1 MQGGVSMKYKVSHTT
16 IYDYTEAVPV
26 CHNEIRL
33 WPRDHRRQTCL
44 SHRLRI
50 RPEPV
55 NTDHRS
61 DYFGNHAGQFAIE
74 QPHNRLTV
82 TAISQVQVMPPE
94 VPAPSSTPPWED
106 IRDRFAIG
114 QPPWWLEARQFVLDS
129 PYVQANAALRHL
141 AEPSFTPGRPWL
153 EALLDLTKR
162 IHAEFKYD
170 AAATNVNTSLD
181 TVLRIK
187 RGVCQDFAHLEIGCL
202 RSMGLPARYVSGYL
216 LTAPPPGQQKLVG
229 SDASHAWIAAFS
241 PEAGWIDFDPT
252 NNVIPGIGHVTL
264 AWGRDYGDVC
274 PIKGV
279 LVGGGHHRMRVAVD
293 VVPLVES

>member
-1 MQGGVSMKYKVSHTT
+1 MKYKVTHTT
-16 IYDYTEAVPV
+16 IYDYSDPVPV

-33 WPRDHRRQTCL
+33 WPRDHRRQVCL
-44 SHRLRI
+44 QHRLRV
-50 RPEPV
+50 RPEPAH
-55 NTDHRS
+55 TDHRT

-82 TAISQVQVMPPE
+82 TAVSQVQVTPPE

-129 PYVQANAALRHL
+129 PFVQASAALRDL
-141 AEPSFTPGRPWL
+141 AEPSFTAGRPWL
-153 EALLDLTKR
+153 EAVLDLTKR
-162 IHAEFKYD
+162 IYTEFKYD
-170 AAATNVNTSLD
+170 PTATTVNTALD
-181 TVLRIK
+181 TVLRIR
-187 RGVCQDFAHLEIGCL
+187 RGVCQDFAHLQIGCL
-202 RSMGLPARYVSGYL
+202 RSLGLPARYVSGYL
-216 LTAPPPGQQKLVG
+216 LTQPPPGQPRLVG
-229 SDASHAWIAAFS
+229 ADASHAWVSAFS

-252 NNVIPGIGHVTL
+252 NNVIPGVGHVTL

-279 LVGGGHHRMRVAVD
+279 VVGGGQHRMRVAVD
-293 VVPLVES
+293 VAPIPD

>member
-1 MQGGVSMKYKVSHTT
+1 MKYKVSHTT
-16 IYDYTEAVPV
+16 IYDYSESIPV

-44 SHRLRI
+44 SHRLRV
-50 RPEPV
+50 RPEPAT
-55 NTDHRS
+55 TDHRM

-82 TAISQVQVMPPE
+82 TAISQVQVTPPE

-129 PYVQANAALRHL
+129 PFVQASAALRQL

-153 EALLDLTKR
+153 EAVLDLTKR
-162 IHAEFKYD
+162 IYSEFKYD
-170 AAATNVNTSLD
+170 PAATSVNTPLD

-187 RGVCQDFAHLEIGCL
+187 RGVCQDFAHLQIGCL

-216 LTAPPPGQQKLVG
+216 LTAPPPGQPKLVG
-229 SDASHAWIAAFS
+229 SDASHAWTAAFS

-252 NNVIPGIGHVTL
+252 NNIIPGIGHVTL

-279 LVGGGHHRMRVAVD
+279 LVGGGQHRMRVAVD
-293 VVPLVES
+293 VAPLPD

>member
-1 MQGGVSMKYKVSHTT
+1 MKYKVTHTT
-16 IYDYTEAVPV
+16 IYDYSDAVPI

-44 SHRLRI
+44 QHRLRI
-50 RPEPV
+50 RPEPAH
-55 NTDHRS
+55 TDHRT

-74 QPHNRLTV
+74 LPHNRLTV
-82 TAISQVQVMPPE
+82 TAVSQVQVLPPD

-129 PYVQANAALRHL
+129 PYVHASKALRDL
-141 AEPSFTPGRPWL
+141 AEPSFPAGRPWL
-153 EALLDLTKR
+153 EAILDLTRR
-162 IHAEFKYD
+162 IYTEFKYD
-170 AAATNVNTSLD
+170 STATNVNTSLD
-181 TVLRIK
+181 TVLRIR
-187 RGVCQDFAHLEIGCL
+187 RGVCQDFAHLQIGCL

-216 LTAPPPGQQKLVG
+216 LTQPPPGQQRLVG
-229 SDASHAWIAAFS
+229 ADASHAWVAAFS
-241 PEAGWIDFDPT
+241 PESGWIDFDPT
-252 NNVIPGIGHVTL
+252 NNVIPGTGHVTL

-279 LVGGGHHRMRVAVD
+279 LVGGGQHRMRVAVD
-293 VVPLVES
+293 VAPMPD